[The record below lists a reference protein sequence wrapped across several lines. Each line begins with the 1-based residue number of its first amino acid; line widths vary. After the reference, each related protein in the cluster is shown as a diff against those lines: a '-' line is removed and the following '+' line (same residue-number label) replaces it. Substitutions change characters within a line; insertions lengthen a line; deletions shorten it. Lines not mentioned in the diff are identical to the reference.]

1 MTVRSILFYESL
13 IAGERDGSSSDAWSP
28 IRKDDDL
35 KPDLLRSLPSV
46 DELLNSPEANPLAEE
61 YGREALVKAA
71 RVVLGELRS
80 ELVEDKKTLALED
93 ISVENISK
101 RIASYLHRKSTP
113 SLRKA
118 VNATGII
125 LHTGL
130 GRAMLSQKAIDAI
143 HDAITGY
150 CTLATDIETGQR
162 GHRDVHLND
171 LLCELT
177 GAEAATVVNN
187 NAAATMLILNTLGKG
202 KEVIVSRGQLVEIGG
217 SFRMPEVMETSGAI
231 LKEVGTTNKT
241 HLRDYAGAINENT
254 GAIMRVHQS
263 NYRIVGFAEEP
274 PIEELVKLGKE
285 HGLPVIDDLGSGALL
300 DLKEFG
306 LETEP
311 MARHSITAGVDV
323 ACFSGDKLIGG
334 PQSGVIVGKAQTIER
349 IRRNPLARAF
359 RIGKMTI
366 AGMEA
371 TLRLFLNREKLCEEH
386 PTYKMLSLS
395 LEELEKR
402 ANNVAEKLRSLRAD
416 EADIHVVDGVS
427 QVGSG
432 SVPTETVPTKLLSV
446 RPAAQSAAN
455 LAKELRYNSP
465 PIFAR
470 VHKESVLFD
479 FRTIQPNEDSI
490 IPNALQRLL
499 KRMETQ
505 P

>member
-1 MTVRSILFYESL
+1 ME
-13 IAGERDGSSSDAWSP
+13 
-28 IRKDDDL
+28 K
-35 KPDLLRSLPSV
+35 DLLRNLPSV
-46 DELLNSPEANPLAEE
+46 DEILNNLEAAPLTEE
-61 YGREALVKAA
+61 YGRDALVNAA
-71 RVVLGELRS
+71 RTVLSELRS
-80 ELVEDKKTLALED
+80 ELLKDDARTTAEE
-93 ISVENISK
+93 ISVENISR
-101 RIASYLHRKSTP
+101 RIAAYLEKKSTP
-113 SLRKA
+113 SLRRA
-118 VNATGII
+118 VNAAGVI

-130 GRAMLSQKAIDAI
+130 GRAVLPSKAIDAI
-143 HDAITGY
+143 NDVIKGC

-187 NAAATMLILNTLGKG
+187 NAAATMIILNTLAKG

-217 SFRMPEVMETSGAI
+217 SFRMPEVMEASGAI
-231 LKEVGTTNKT
+231 LREVGTTNKT
-241 HLRDYAGAINENT
+241 HLRDYAAAINENT

-274 PIEELVKLGKE
+274 PIEELVELGKK
-285 HGLPVIDDLGSGALL
+285 HGLPVIDDLGSGALI
-300 DLKEFG
+300 DLKQFG

-311 MARHSITAGVDV
+311 MVQDSIKAGVDV

-334 PQSGVIVGKAQTIER
+334 PQAGVVVGKAQVIER
-349 IRRNPLARAF
+349 IRKNPLARAF

-371 TLRLFLNREKLCEEH
+371 TLRLFLNREKLCQEH
-386 PTYKMLSLS
+386 PTYQMLSLDLEG
-395 LEELEKR
+395 LEER
-402 ANNVAEKLRSLRAD
+402 AQRIAGSLRDSIAN
-416 EADIHVVDGVS
+416 ETDIGVVDGVS

-432 SVPTETVPTKLLSV
+432 SVPTETVPTKLLCV
-446 RPAAQSAAN
+446 RPTSLSAAE
-455 LAKELRYNSP
+455 LARKLRSNDP

-479 FRTIQPNEDSI
+479 FRTIQPDED
-490 IPNALQRLL
+490 ALIEDAL
-499 KRMETQ
+499 KKSLKEVENQ